1 MLKTSR
7 RETAAILAVVVVFG
21 LALTGLL
28 VKNMRA
34 ATEPGVTLRE
44 AFAQPPGGSPPG
56 RLGGVPVPPLPAT
69 PASPANPASG
79 ASSPPSGSAPP
90 APSEP
95 ASSAAAGSSPV
106 GSSSA
111 NSSPAAESGT
121 AASPSVPANT
131 VSEIVVHV
139 AGAVKKPGV
148 YHLPAGSRNDDAI
161 QKAGGPTAAANT
173 DGINLASRIE
183 DGSQLYL
190 PTRKQH
196 PEGGADAPTTTAE
209 AALISPVTLPSTK
222 AAGKPNAKA
231 AGHAAAKSTAGAKG
245 GKGGKFTDPAQGTV
259 NINTASAEELQRIPG
274 IGPAMAERILDFRK
288 TSGKFTAPEDMLQIS
303 GIGEKKFAK
312 MQPYIRV
319 R

>member
-7 RETAAILAVVVVFG
+7 KEMAAILAIVLVFG

-28 VKNMRA
+28 VKSMRA
-34 ATEPGVTLRE
+34 ATEPGVTLHE
-44 AFAQPPGGSPPG
+44 AFAQPPGGLPSG
-56 RLGGVPVPPLPAT
+56 RLGGVPVAPVPAT
-69 PASPANPASG
+69 P
-79 ASSPPSGSAPP
+79 SSPVNAVPGAASQASGSAPT
-90 APSEP
+90 APS
-95 ASSAAAGSSPV
+95 ALVSSAAAGSSPA
-106 GSSSA
+106 GSS
-111 NSSPAAESGT
+111 PVAESGT
-121 AASPSVPANT
+121 AALPSSPANT
-131 VSEIVVHV
+131 VNEIVVHV

-161 QKAGGPTAAANT
+161 QKAGGPTSQANT

-196 PEGGADAPTTTAE
+196 PEGGADAPTTTAD
-209 AALISPVTLPSTK
+209 AAPISSITSPSTK

-231 AGHAAAKSTAGAKG
+231 AGHATAKSTASAKG

-259 NINTASAEELQRIPG
+259 NINAASAEELQRIPG

-288 TSGKFTAPEDMLQIS
+288 TNGKFTAPEDMLQIS

-312 MQPYIRV
+312 MQPYVRV